1 MSEIQTTL
9 LDFFGF
15 AWWVEISTEIPR
27 CSYYFGPFSKAED
40 AEVAKHG
47 YIEDLEQEG
56 AQGIEVNV
64 RRCKPS
70 ILTLD
75 KDSKHYHKIP
85 PLNRY
90 NISK

>member
-1 MSEIQTTL
+1 MSEIQSTL

-15 AWWVEISTEIPR
+15 AWWVQVSTETPR

-47 YIEDLEQEG
+47 YVEDLEQEG
-56 AQGIEVNV
+56 AQGITVSV

-70 ILTLD
+70 VLTLD
-75 KDSKHYHKIP
+75 KDNRHYCEVTSLHPYEGSK
-85 PLNRY
+85 
-90 NISK
+90 